1 MSALLRS
8 RRDAVVSV
16 IRIVGFYLIKKPFEQ
31 DNDIVSCGAFQ
42 KLPSAITRDTVSTG
56 EPKKAGKVAGLF

>member
-1 MSALLRS
+1 
-8 RRDAVVSV
+8 V